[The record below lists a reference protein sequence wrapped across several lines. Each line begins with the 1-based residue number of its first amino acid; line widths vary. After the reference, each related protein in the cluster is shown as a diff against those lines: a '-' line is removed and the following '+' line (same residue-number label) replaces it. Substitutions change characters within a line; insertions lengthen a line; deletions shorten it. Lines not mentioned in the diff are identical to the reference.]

1 MRYLFKFCHTMG
13 AIGLL
18 GTMAGLL
25 VVLALLPDPAED
37 IQTYAALTEVVDK
50 LARWLLLPSLAI
62 TLVSGLLSM
71 GSVPAYHSKGWAWAK
86 LATGV
91 LMFEGSL
98 LAIQGPLQREAKL
111 TRDYLAGTA
120 EFTDMGNSLWAAG
133 NSIWLLGGV
142 AVVNVALATWR
153 PRFSRRPS
161 SAEVAEQQG

>member
-1 MRYLFKFCHTMG
+1 MRYLFKFAHTLG

-25 VVLALLPDPAED
+25 VVLALLPDPSED
-37 IQTYAALTEVVDK
+37 IQTYAVLTEVVDK

-98 LAIQGPLQREAKL
+98 LAIQGPLQREAQL
-111 TRDYLAGTA
+111 TRDFLEGTVDVTGLGTS
-120 EFTDMGNSLWAAG
+120 FWAAG

-153 PRFSRRPS
+153 PRFSRPR
-161 SAEVAEQQG
+161 SAEVAEQ